1 MDVSSLSS
9 SKSAALINEIVAI
22 RSKGRQSSGQLGKH
36 LVFSSHTAFFD
47 VLTPLLRAHGFT
59 VSHFTGKT
67 GAQDRL
73 EAVRPFQRDGGN
85 KEDDGEEDA
94 AGRMRGTG
102 GAEGED
108 SDDNWGFGDDNGG
121 KGSSSGESSGER
133 GGVVMLIALKAG
145 GAGLNLP
152 FASHVWMME
161 PHWNPYM
168 EDQVRTDEEMT

>member
-1 MDVSSLSS
+1 MGSFSRRWHLALKFESPGTSVQPKSPFSLKIDVWLW
-9 SKSAALINEIVAI
+9 
-22 RSKGRQSSGQLGKH
+22 
-36 LVFSSHTAFFD
+36 
-47 VLTPLLRAHGFT
+47 
-59 VSHFTGKT
+59 

-73 EAVRPFQRDGGN
+73 EAVRPFQRDEGN
-85 KEDDGEEDA
+85 TEDDGEEDA

-168 EDQVRTDEEMT
+168 EDQVRTDTKR

>member
-1 MDVSSLSS
+1 M
-9 SKSAALINEIVAI
+9 
-22 RSKGRQSSGQLGKH
+22 
-36 LVFSSHTAFFD
+36 
-47 VLTPLLRAHGFT
+47 
-59 VSHFTGKT
+59 SHFTGKT

-73 EAVRPFQRDGGN
+73 EAVRPFQREEEN
-85 KEDDGEEDA
+85 EEDDGEEDA
-94 AGRMRGTG
+94 AGRGRG
-102 GAEGED
+102 GAGGEEGED

-121 KGSSSGESSGER
+121 KGSGSGGKGSSGGER

-168 EDQVRTDEEMT
+168 EDQVRTDEEMTRRDGLTR